1 MYWEIARYPPASF
14 LTLFANDKAAGGNE
28 NRLVLVV
35 RVTYLQCDEIDG
47 GIVRTSAGSAVKH
60 CHHSC
65 QGFAR
70 IERGEVLVS
79 FFQVNESSNVQA
91 EPGELL
97 DKVGIAP
104 K

>member
-1 MYWEIARYPPASF
+1 M
-14 LTLFANDKAAGGNE
+14 
-28 NRLVLVV
+28 LVI
-35 RVTYLQCDEIDG
+35 RVMYLQCDEIDG
-47 GIVRTSAGSAVKH
+47 GIVRTSAGGAVKH
-60 CHHSC
+60 CHYAC

-70 IERGEVLVS
+70 IQWGEVLVS

-97 DKVGIAP
+97 DKVSIAP